1 MSPQSSSST
10 PLLRSC
16 SRLGHFRITLDTV
29 MEVRVR
35 VILHRSRSSMSMPEF
50 ACNEDPSTVHKNPD
64 NEANNIPQVPHCDLS
79 PSGPFLRPIAI
90 LSGQPQ
96 LEQCQTPSIR
106 FACCPSANSFSF
118 ASLSSSFALFAVIT
132 FTALLSDA
140 EAPPEGADDI
150 GGGAGGG
157 SFSNGGGR
165 VDTSAAVDVVGAATC
180 ARGLNTV

>member
-1 MSPQSSSST
+1 MEI
-10 PLLRSC
+10 RV
-16 SRLGHFRITLDTV
+16 GVVLD
-29 MEVRVR
+29 RPR
-35 VILHRSRSSMSMPEF
+35 PSMSMPEF
-50 ACNEDPSTVHKNPD
+50 ACSKNTINPFHTKPQQRS
-64 NEANNIPQVPHCDLS
+64 NNIPQVPHCDLS

-96 LEQCQTPSIR
+96 FEQCHTPSIK

-132 FTALLSDA
+132 FTALLSDV
-140 EAPPEGADDI
+140 EAPPDGADDI

-157 SFSNGGGR
+157 SFSNGGGNLA
-165 VDTSAAVDVVGAATC
+165 TSAAVDTVGAATC